1 MTIYVFCFIR
11 PRLRWMPVIIGALG
25 IMASAAEILYAGALL
40 DVAKRINDNSGP
52 KSIIIA
58 LGTTIFLSG
67 LIGLVMLVSSF
78 LLIIAGIQR
87 HMDKCKLWILLT
99 YASFG
104 LRVIFIIA
112 IVITE
117 SASSVGTLEEEGN
130 DITVS
135 YLFIMG
141 FQILFVFIIKRYIA
155 LIEAEDKTLLV
166 SSTVENQV

>member
-67 LIGLVMLVSSF
+67 LIGLVML
-78 LLIIAGIQR
+78 R